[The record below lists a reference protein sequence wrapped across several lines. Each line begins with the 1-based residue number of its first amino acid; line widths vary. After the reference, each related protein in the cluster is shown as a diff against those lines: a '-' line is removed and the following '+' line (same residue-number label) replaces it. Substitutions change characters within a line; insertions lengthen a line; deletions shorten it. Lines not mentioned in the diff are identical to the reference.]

1 MGSTSLSTFGAMTA
15 LSVMVMELP
24 AQARFLQTDP
34 IGYDDQINLYAYV
47 NNDPLNQ
54 IDPDGRDSFLVARR
68 LDVKPAI
75 NVGHAFI
82 VTHARFPGDP
92 NGRVVSFGK
101 LENGNMGNVNNAS
114 RAAAISA
121 TAHATDKAA
130 WAALKKDSPTYTQ
143 IKAADNT
150 VSAVAGALK
159 ENNPYSAVPGPFSS
173 AVNSNS
179 AAFAIADKS
188 LQVATG
194 NQDAAAPKPTDTMIL
209 PGGSASDR
217 VQFDNRAICRTAEP
231 GSRGC

>member
-1 MGSTSLSTFGAMTA
+1 MLAALFVLMAGTSA
-15 LSVMVMELP
+15 E
-24 AQARFLQTDP
+24 ARFLQTDP

-92 NGRVVSFGK
+92 NGRVISFGK

-114 RAAAISA
+114 RAAAMSA

-130 WAALKKDSPTYTQ
+130 WAALKKDSPASTQ

-159 ENNPYSAVPGPFSS
+159 ESNPYSAIPGPFSS
-173 AVNSNS
+173 TVNSNS

-188 LQVATG
+188 LQVETG
-194 NQDAAAPKPTDTMIL
+194 NQNAAAPKLTDTMIL
-209 PGGSASDR
+209 PGGSASGR
-217 VQFDNRAICRTAEP
+217 VQFDNSAICRNAEL
-231 GSRGC
+231 GSKGC